1 MGLGEVS
8 ALLTYIVVFS
18 YWESFYLM
26 LFQGDAYPVP
36 LVFRTHL
43 VLLLHS
49 LITCHLYLCACE
61 KERC

>member
-1 MGLGEVS
+1 MGLGEAS
-8 ALLTYIVVFS
+8 ALLTYIGFLS

-26 LFQGDAYPVP
+26 LFQGDAYAFQ

-43 VLLLHS
+43 VLLLHA

>member
-1 MGLGEVS
+1 MGLGE
-8 ALLTYIVVFS
+8 ALVTYIVVVS

-26 LFQGDAYPVP
+26 LFQSDAYTVP

-43 VLLLHS
+43 VLLLGS

-61 KERC
+61 RERC

>member
-1 MGLGEVS
+1 MGLGAAS
-8 ALLTYIVVFS
+8 ALLKYIVFLS

-26 LFQGDAYPVP
+26 LFQGDAYTVP

-43 VLLLHS
+43 VLLLRS